1 MRSGENGQR
10 RDETI
15 LEHNE
20 NELLP
25 YEKCLRY
32 GPQALTDRE
41 LIAVILRS
49 GTKGCNCLEA
59 AGRVLA
65 KSGGM
70 GILGLKHM
78 GADTLTEIEGIGK
91 VKAVMLICIGE
102 LSARLVRADRKNLI
116 SFESSS
122 QVAEYY
128 MEDLRHLERERFM
141 LIMLDNKCALMHESV
156 LSEGTVSYT
165 CISVRDIFR
174 DALKHGAVHLIM
186 LHNHPSGDPSPS
198 KEDIKATAAV
208 SEAGKLI
215 GISLLD
221 HIVIGDNRYFSFKE
235 HNYI

>member
-1 MRSGENGQR
+1 MA
-10 RDETI
+10 I
-15 LEHNE
+15 LHQNE

-32 GPQALTDRE
+32 GPQALTDTE

-59 AGRVLA
+59 AGQVIS
-65 KSGGM
+65 KSGSM

-78 GADTLTEIEGIGK
+78 GIGALTEIEGIGK
-91 VKAVMLICIGE
+91 VKAIMLICIGE
-102 LSARLVRADRKNLI
+102 LSARLVRADRQKLI

-141 LIMLDNKCALMHESV
+141 LVMLDNKCGLMHESV

-165 CISVRDIFR
+165 CISARDIFR
-174 DALKHGAVHLIM
+174 DALNHGAVHLIM

-198 KEDIKATAAV
+198 REDINATSAI
-208 SEAGKLI
+208 SEAGHLI
-215 GISLLD
+215 GIPLLD
-221 HIVIGDNRYFSFKE
+221 HIIIGDNRYFSFKE
-235 HNYI
+235 QNYI